1 MKRRRE
7 AHQHPQRDNPGV
19 PGKTYREEKDV
30 FIFPTVCQHR
40 AVGLKNLL
48 LLALNRCREQFCQ
61 LQDHGRGNE

>member
-7 AHQHPQRDNPGV
+7 AYQHPQRDNPGV

-40 AVGLKNLL
+40 AVGPEKP
-48 LLALNRCREQFCQ
+48 AVARTEQV
-61 LQDHGRGNE
+61 